1 MIFSR
6 HPLIYHIIFRFSHY
20 PVVST
25 PLIAIYY
32 ILFTSFR
39 SFHSFASPSSLC
51 FDSSVVSRSC
61 FYPRG
66 REEGAERRERKED
79 RKGETGGIVVRVRY
93 RCRRDTGVVRIAV
106 TATAGG
112 GWKQSPLPRTVALRS
127 TTLRIAKAA
136 IVKNTLQP
144 ACLALCRYH
153 RQETRDRMFRE
164 IAGLRKDC
172 GAHSIPQPDEVNW
185 INDDVVTSI
194 RFGACVYY
202 PWTGCARQ
210 PREKLS
216 RRESCVVVELQW
228 KRSLFQSNYFWLI
241 QRKFW

>member
-51 FDSSVVSRSC
+51 FDSSVVARSC
-61 FYPRG
+61 SYPRG

-112 GWKQSPLPRTVALRS
+112 GENSL
-127 TTLRIAKAA
+127 
-136 IVKNTLQP
+136 
-144 ACLALCRYH
+144 
-153 RQETRDRMFRE
+153 
-164 IAGLRKDC
+164 
-172 GAHSIPQPDEVNW
+172 
-185 INDDVVTSI
+185 
-194 RFGACVYY
+194 
-202 PWTGCARQ
+202 
-210 PREKLS
+210 LS
-216 RRESCVVVELQW
+216 RAPWPFAQPPFVLRRPPLSRTPFNPRALLFVDTTGRKLATECFGRLQGFG
-228 KRSLFQSNYFWLI
+228 KTAGHI
-241 QRKFW
+241 QYPNPTR

>member
-1 MIFSR
+1 MVTR
-6 HPLIYHIIFRFSHY
+6 TR
-20 PVVST
+20 
-25 PLIAIYY
+25 
-32 ILFTSFR
+32 
-39 SFHSFASPSSLC
+39 
-51 FDSSVVSRSC
+51 

-66 REEGAERRERKED
+66 REESAERRERKED
-79 RKGETGGIVVRVRY
+79 RKRETGGIVVRVRY

-112 GWKQSPLPRTVALRS
+112 GGGWKQSPLPRTVTLRS

-136 IVKNTLQP
+136 IVKTTLQP

-172 GAHSIPQPDEVNW
+172 GVHSIPQPDEVNW

-210 PREKLS
+210 RREKLS
-216 RRESCVVVELQW
+216 PWEFCVVVKLQW
-228 KRSLFQSNYFWLI
+228 KRYLFQSNYFWLT
-241 QRKFW
+241 QRKFNNDVVRNFVFLERGTRVGFYIYRVR

>member
-51 FDSSVVSRSC
+51 FDSSVVARSC
-61 FYPRG
+61 SYPRG

-106 TATAGG
+106 TATAGEG
-112 GWKQSPLPRTVALRS
+112 VKTVFSPAHRGPSLNHPSYCEGRHCQEHPS
-127 TTLRIAKAA
+127 TR
-136 IVKNTLQP
+136 VP
-144 ACLALCRYH
+144 C
-153 RQETRDRMFRE
+153 
-164 IAGLRKDC
+164 
-172 GAHSIPQPDEVNW
+172 
-185 INDDVVTSI
+185 
-194 RFGACVYY
+194 
-202 PWTGCARQ
+202 
-210 PREKLS
+210 
-216 RRESCVVVELQW
+216 
-228 KRSLFQSNYFWLI
+228 SL
-241 QRKFW
+241 

>member
-51 FDSSVVSRSC
+51 FDSSVVARSC
-61 FYPRG
+61 SYPRG

-112 GWKQSPLPRTVALRS
+112 GVKTVFSPAHRGPSLNHPSYCEGRHCQEHPS
-127 TTLRIAKAA
+127 TR
-136 IVKNTLQP
+136 VP
-144 ACLALCRYH
+144 C
-153 RQETRDRMFRE
+153 
-164 IAGLRKDC
+164 
-172 GAHSIPQPDEVNW
+172 
-185 INDDVVTSI
+185 
-194 RFGACVYY
+194 
-202 PWTGCARQ
+202 
-210 PREKLS
+210 
-216 RRESCVVVELQW
+216 
-228 KRSLFQSNYFWLI
+228 SL
-241 QRKFW
+241 

>member
-112 GWKQSPLPRTVALRS
+112 GGENSL
-127 TTLRIAKAA
+127 
-136 IVKNTLQP
+136 
-144 ACLALCRYH
+144 
-153 RQETRDRMFRE
+153 
-164 IAGLRKDC
+164 
-172 GAHSIPQPDEVNW
+172 
-185 INDDVVTSI
+185 
-194 RFGACVYY
+194 
-202 PWTGCARQ
+202 
-210 PREKLS
+210 LS
-216 RRESCVVVELQW
+216 RAPWPFAQPPFVLRRPPLSRTPFNPRALLFVDTTGRKLATECFGRLQGFG
-228 KRSLFQSNYFWLI
+228 KTAGHI
-241 QRKFW
+241 QYPNPTR